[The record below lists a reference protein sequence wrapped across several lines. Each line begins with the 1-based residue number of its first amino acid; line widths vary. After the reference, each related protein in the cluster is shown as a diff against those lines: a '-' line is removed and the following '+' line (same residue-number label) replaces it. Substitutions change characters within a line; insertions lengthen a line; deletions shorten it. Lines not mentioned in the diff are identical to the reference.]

1 MPTFPST
8 GSSVPSA
15 HREKRVFSLFW
26 VVSILWLILGMH
38 FFMHNPGGAGLYL
51 PFNAWGWI
59 FASLAIGLG
68 LWQITLRQRL
78 VFSPLQA
85 GLWIGALLLLLPM
98 LYPGFE
104 FKDYAIPRLLGLFA
118 GLLFLFGLYQWRFNR
133 LQRDRLLYLIL
144 IAIAIEALLGLVQ
157 FYLLT
162 PGNCIGYDTKANRP
176 YGIFQQPNVMATFM
190 ATGLALAIW
199 LELRREGGR
208 LLMALRYG
216 VIVSAALLLVVLQS
230 RVGQLGGLLALLLLT
245 PQLHRQHLL
254 SRVLA
259 LVILAIAIGLLS
271 QYWMAGVKRGL
282 EIYQSGG
289 MRSVY
294 WPYAAKLIAQAPWS
308 GWGYG
313 SFESVFLHHYMAD
326 KALNPSMVQ
335 IEYNLDHP
343 HNEFLYWAIEG
354 GIAPMVGMVIMG
366 GAILWRLMRVR
377 WVNGI
382 ALLALVTPILLHTQT
397 EYPLYHAI
405 VLWWL
410 LLTLI
415 YIIDSEIEET
425 AMASCGV
432 SSWWDVTYRPWL
444 LLRFMAI
451 AIPLLVVPFM
461 LTAIHTAWVVTKYE
475 RGGYKDPG
483 LLLDI
488 VNPMAWLT
496 RVEFDVNSV
505 RLMVGLQTN
514 NKVELEAYLKW
525 GQAFV
530 RHTPRANIYANM
542 VIALDALGRTDEASK
557 IRAEALKLYPTE
569 PLLTGS
575 AATAVISGVDQS
587 DKSILKN
594 K

>member
-1 MPTFPST
+1 MTLT
-8 GSSVPSA
+8 RIMMVLSV
-15 HREKRVFSLFW
+15 LYG
-26 VVSILWLILGMH
+26 LLGMH

-51 PFNAWGWI
+51 PFNAWGWV

-68 LWQITLRQRL
+68 LWQVTLRQRL

-98 LYPGFE
+98 LYPGFAL
-104 FKDYAIPRLLGLFA
+104 KDYAIPRLLGLFA

-144 IAIAIEALLGLVQ
+144 IAIAMEAALGLVQ

-162 PGNCIGYDTKANRP
+162 PGNWIGYDTKANRP

-190 ATGLALAIW
+190 ATGIALAIW
-199 LELRREGGR
+199 LEQRREAGR

-216 VIVSAALLLVVLQS
+216 VILSAALLLVVLQS
-230 RVGQLGGLLALLLLT
+230 RVGQLGGLLALFLLM

-259 LVILAIAIGLLS
+259 LVILAVAIGLLS
-271 QYWMAGVKRGL
+271 QYWMAGAKRGL

-289 MRSVY
+289 VRSD
-294 WPYAAKLIAQAPWS
+294 IWS
-308 GWGYG
+308 FTYHLVTQNWLVGIGYG
-313 SFESVFLHHYMAD
+313 GFESTFLHRYVEARSLSPDIGME
-326 KALNPSMVQ
+326 
-335 IEYNLDHP
+335 IYNLDHP
-343 HNEFLYWAIEG
+343 HNEFLYWAVEG

-366 GAILWRLMRVR
+366 GALLWRLVSVR
-377 WVNGI
+377 WVNAMG
-382 ALLALVTPILLHTQT
+382 LLALVTPILLHTQT

-415 YIIDSEIEET
+415 YIIDTEIEET
-425 AMASCGV
+425 RLASRAC
-432 SSWWDVTYRPWL
+432 SSWWDMECRPWL

-475 RGGYKDPG
+475 RGGYKEPT

-505 RLMVGLQTN
+505 RLMVGLQTS
-514 NKVELEAYLKW
+514 NKAELEAYLGW

-542 VIALDALGRTDEASK
+542 VIALNALGLTEEANAM
-557 IRAEALKLYPTE
+557 RAAALKLYPSET
-569 PLLTGS
+569 LLTGS
-575 AATAVISGVDQS
+575 AATAVITGVDQS
-587 DKSILKN
+587 GKNITKN

>member
-1 MPTFPST
+1 MTLKLIMISL
-8 GSSVPSA
+8 SV
-15 HREKRVFSLFW
+15 LYW
-26 VVSILWLILGMH
+26 VLGVH

-51 PFNAWGWI
+51 PFNAWGWV

-68 LWQITLRQRL
+68 LWQVTLRQRL

-98 LYPGFE
+98 LYSGFAL
-104 FKDYAIPRLLGLFA
+104 KDYAIPRLLGLFA
-118 GLLFLFGLYQWRFNR
+118 GLLFLFGLYQWRFDKA
-133 LQRDRLLYLIL
+133 QRDRLLYLIL
-144 IAIAIEALLGLVQ
+144 VAIAMEALLGLVQ

-162 PGNCIGYDTKANRP
+162 PGNWIGYDTKANRP

-199 LELRREGGR
+199 LELRRGGGR

-216 VIVSAALLLVVLQS
+216 VILSAALLLVVLQS
-230 RVGQLGGLLALLLLT
+230 RVGQLGGLLALFLLM
-245 PQLHRQHLL
+245 PQLYRQQLQWRIL
-254 SRVLA
+254 G
-259 LVILAIAIGLLS
+259 LVILAVAIGLLS
-271 QYWMAGVKRGL
+271 QYWLAGAKRGL

-289 MRSVY
+289 MRSIY
-294 WPYAAKLIAQAPWS
+294 WSYAAKLIAQAPWS

-313 SFESVFLHHYMAD
+313 SFESIFLHHYMAD
-326 KALNPSMVQ
+326 KVLDPSMVQ

-343 HNEFLYWAIEG
+343 HNEFLYWAVEG
-354 GIAPMVGMVIMG
+354 GVAPMVGMVIMG
-366 GAILWRLMRVR
+366 GALLFRLIGVPP
-377 WVNGI
+377 VNAMG
-382 ALLALVTPILLHTQT
+382 LLALVTPILLHTQM

-410 LLTLI
+410 LLTLT
-415 YIIDSEIEET
+415 YSIDTEIEE
-425 AMASCGV
+425 SNLVSHGR
-432 SSWWDVTYRPWL
+432 SSWWDMECRPWL

-475 RGGYKDPG
+475 RGGYKEPT

-514 NKVELEAYLKW
+514 NKTELEAYLEW

-542 VIALDALGRTDEASK
+542 VISLNALGRREEANTM
-557 IRAEALKLYPTE
+557 RVEALKLYPTE

-575 AATAVISGVDQS
+575 ASQAVITGVD
-587 DKSILKN
+587 KSGKNITKN

>member
-1 MPTFPST
+1 MLTRLMM
-8 GSSVPSA
+8 VLC
-15 HREKRVFSLFW
+15 VLY
-26 VVSILWLILGMH
+26 WLCGMH

-51 PFNAWGWI
+51 PFNTWGWI

-68 LWQITLRQRL
+68 LWQVTLRQRL

-85 GLWIGALLLLLPM
+85 GLWMGALLLLLPM
-98 LYPGFE
+98 LYPGFAL
-104 FKDYAIPRLLGLFA
+104 KDYAIPRLLGLFA
-118 GLLFLFGLYQWRFNR
+118 GLLFLFGLYQWSFNR
-133 LQRDRLLYLIL
+133 LQRARLLYLIL
-144 IAIAIEALLGLVQ
+144 IAIAIEAVIGLVQ

-162 PGNCIGYDTKANRP
+162 PGNWIGYDTKANRP

-190 ATGLALAIW
+190 ATGVALAIW
-199 LELRREGGR
+199 LELRSEGSR
-208 LLMALRYG
+208 LLMTLRYG
-216 VIVSAALLLVVLQS
+216 VILSAALLLVILQS
-230 RVGQLGGLLALLLLT
+230 RVGQLGGLLALFFLW
-245 PQLHRQHLL
+245 PQLYRHQLL
-254 SRVLA
+254 WRVLA
-259 LVILAIAIGLLS
+259 LIISAVVIGLLS
-271 QYWMAGVKRGL
+271 QYWMAGAKRGL

-289 MRSVY
+289 MRSIY
-294 WPYAAKLIAQAPWS
+294 WPYAAKLIAEAPWS

-343 HNEFLYWAIEG
+343 HNEFLYWAVEG
-354 GIAPMVGMVIMG
+354 GIAPMVGMMIMC
-366 GAILWRLMRVR
+366 GALFWRLAKVR
-377 WVNGI
+377 WVNAMG
-382 ALLALVTPILLHTQT
+382 LLALVTPILLHTQT

-415 YIIDSEIEET
+415 YIIDTEIEET
-425 AMASCGV
+425 NLASQGF
-432 SSWWDVTYRPWL
+432 SSWWDMECRPWL

-475 RGGYKDPG
+475 RGGYKEPT

-514 NKVELEAYLKW
+514 NKTELEAYLEW
-525 GQAFV
+525 GQSFV

-542 VIALDALGRTDEASK
+542 VIALNALGRTEEANAM
-557 IRAEALKLYPTE
+557 RAEALKLYPTE

-575 AATAVISGVDQS
+575 ASQAVITGVDQS
-587 DKSILKN
+587 GKNITKN

>member
-1 MPTFPST
+1 MPIFPSPEA
-8 GSSVPSA
+8 SVPSTK
-15 HREKRVFSLFW
+15 REKRVFSLFW

-85 GLWIGALLLLLPM
+85 SLWIGALLLLLPM

-162 PGNCIGYDTKANRP
+162 PGNWIGYDTKANRP

-254 SRVLA
+254 SRVLT
-259 LVILAIAIGLLS
+259 LVILAMAIGLLS

-294 WPYAAKLIAQAPWS
+294 WPYAAKLIAQTPWS

-366 GAILWRLMRVR
+366 GAILWRLMRGR

-575 AATAVISGVDQS
+575 AATAVISGVDHS

>member
-1 MPTFPST
+1 MLTRLMM
-8 GSSVPSA
+8 VLC
-15 HREKRVFSLFW
+15 VLY
-26 VVSILWLILGMH
+26 WLCGMH

-51 PFNAWGWI
+51 PFNTWGWI

-68 LWQITLRQRL
+68 LWQVTLRQRL

-85 GLWIGALLLLLPM
+85 GLWMGALLLLLPM
-98 LYPGFE
+98 FYPGFE
-104 FKDYAIPRLLGLFA
+104 LKDYAIPRLLGLFA
-118 GLLFLFGLYQWRFNR
+118 GLLFLFGLYQWRFDKA
-133 LQRDRLLYLIL
+133 QRDHLLYLIL
-144 IAIAIEALLGLVQ
+144 IAIAMEALLGLVQ

-162 PGNCIGYDTKANRP
+162 PGNWIGYDTKANRP
-176 YGIFQQPNVMATFM
+176 YGIFQQPNVMASFM

-216 VIVSAALLLVVLQS
+216 VILSAALLLVVLQS
-230 RVGQLGGLLALLLLT
+230 RVGQLGGLLALLLLM

-259 LVILAIAIGLLS
+259 LVILAVAIGLLS
-271 QYWMAGVKRGL
+271 QYWMAGAKRGL
-282 EIYQSGG
+282 DIYQSGG
-289 MRSVY
+289 VR
-294 WPYAAKLIAQAPWS
+294 ADIWS
-308 GWGYG
+308 FTYHLVTQNWLVGIGYG
-313 SFESVFLHHYMAD
+313 GFESAFLHRYVEARSLSPDIGME
-326 KALNPSMVQ
+326 
-335 IEYNLDHP
+335 IYNLDHP
-343 HNEFLYWAIEG
+343 HNESLYWAVEG

-366 GAILWRLMRVR
+366 GALLWRLASVR
-377 WVNGI
+377 WVNAVG
-382 ALLALVTPILLHTQT
+382 LLALVTPIMLHTQT

-415 YIIDSEIEET
+415 YIIDTEIEET
-425 AMASCGV
+425 NLASQGF
-432 SSWWDVTYRPWL
+432 SSWWDMECRPWL

-475 RGGYKDPG
+475 RGGYKEPT

-488 VNPMAWLT
+488 INPMAWLT

-514 NKVELEAYLKW
+514 NKTELEAYLEW

-542 VIALDALGRTDEASK
+542 VIALNALGRREEANAM
-557 IRAEALKLYPTE
+557 RAEALKLYPTE

-575 AATAVISGVDQS
+575 ASQAVISGVDQS
-587 DKSILKN
+587 GKNITKN

>member
-1 MPTFPST
+1 MLTRLMM
-8 GSSVPSA
+8 VLC
-15 HREKRVFSLFW
+15 VLY
-26 VVSILWLILGMH
+26 WLCGMH

-51 PFNAWGWI
+51 PFNAWGWV

-68 LWQITLRQRL
+68 LWQVTLRQRL

-85 GLWIGALLLLLPM
+85 GLWMGALLLLLPM
-98 LYPGFE
+98 FYPGFE
-104 FKDYAIPRLLGLFA
+104 LKDYAIPRLLGLFA
-118 GLLFLFGLYQWRFNR
+118 GLLFLFGLYQWRFDKT
-133 LQRDRLLYLIL
+133 QRDRLLYLIL
-144 IAIAIEALLGLVQ
+144 IAIAMEAALGLVQ

-162 PGNCIGYDTKANRP
+162 PGNWIGYDTKANRP

-190 ATGLALAIW
+190 ATGVALAIW
-199 LELRREGGR
+199 LELRSEGSR
-208 LLMALRYG
+208 LLMTLRYG
-216 VIVSAALLLVVLQS
+216 VILSAALLLVILQS
-230 RVGQLGGLLALLLLT
+230 RVGQLGGLLALFFLW
-245 PQLHRQHLL
+245 PQLYRHQLL
-254 SRVLA
+254 WRVLA
-259 LVILAIAIGLLS
+259 LIISAVVIGLLS
-271 QYWMAGVKRGL
+271 QYWMAGAKRGL

-289 MRSVY
+289 MRSIY
-294 WPYAAKLIAQAPWS
+294 WPYAAKLIAEAPWS

-343 HNEFLYWAIEG
+343 HNEFLYWAVEG
-354 GIAPMVGMVIMG
+354 GIAPMVGMMIMC
-366 GAILWRLMRVR
+366 GALFWRLAKVR
-377 WVNGI
+377 WVNAMG
-382 ALLALVTPILLHTQT
+382 LLALVTPILLHTQT

-415 YIIDSEIEET
+415 YIIDTEIEET
-425 AMASCGV
+425 NLASQGF
-432 SSWWDVTYRPWL
+432 SSWWDMECRPWL

-475 RGGYKDPG
+475 RGGYKEPT

-514 NKVELEAYLKW
+514 NKTELEAYLEW

-542 VIALDALGRTDEASK
+542 VIALNALGRIEEANAM
-557 IRAEALKLYPTE
+557 RAEALKLYPTE

-575 AATAVISGVDQS
+575 ASQAVITGVDQS
-587 DKSILKN
+587 GKNIIKN